1 MKITKKQITWSIILA
16 VIIGALIILYY
27 IGKDNG
33 WFSLFESKGKLR
45 EYVMSFGAL
54 APLAFFLLQF
64 FQVIISPIP
73 GNVTTLV
80 GGMIFGFLDSF
91 LISAAAIIL
100 GSICAF
106 MLGKWFGRPLV
117 EKIVGKRMVDKYMVS
132 VSSRQKIMLIL
143 MFLLPF
149 FPDDMLCLI
158 AGLSAMSLPAFS
170 LIVILTR
177 PWGIVFSSLVGSD
190 LIALPEW
197 AWITIIIVVAA
208 LFVLS
213 IKYAPIIEERSKK
226 WLEKRFHIVKDDG
239 N

>member
-1 MKITKKQITWSIILA
+1 MKFTKKQIVWSIVLA
-16 VIIGALIILYY
+16 VIIAAVITLYY

-33 WFSLFESKGKLR
+33 WFNVFESKRKLR

-73 GNVTTLV
+73 GNVTTIA
-80 GGMIFGFLDSF
+80 GGMIFGFWDSF
-91 LISAAAIIL
+91 LISSAAIFL
-100 GSICAF
+100 GSVCAF

-117 EKIVGKRMVDKYMVS
+117 ERIVGKHMVDKYMVT
-132 VSSRQKIMLIL
+132 VSSRQRIMLIM

-158 AGLSAMSLPAFS
+158 AGLSAMSLPMFS
-170 LIVILTR
+170 LIVVLTR
-177 PWGIVFSSLVGSD
+177 PWGILFSSLVGSD

-197 AWITIIIVVAA
+197 AWIAIIVAVAA
-208 LFVLS
+208 LFILS
-213 IKYAPIIEERSKK
+213 IKYAPIIEERTKK
-226 WLEKRFHIVKDDG
+226 WLEKRFRVSKE
-239 N
+239 NN

>member
-1 MKITKKQITWSIILA
+1 MKITKKQITWSIIQT
-16 VIIGALIILYY
+16 VIIAAVIILYY
-27 IGKDNG
+27 VGKGNG
-33 WFSLFESKGKLR
+33 WFTLFESKEKMR

-54 APLAFFLLQF
+54 APLAFFLIQF

-73 GNVTTLV
+73 GNITTIV
-80 GGMIFGFLDSF
+80 GGMLFGFVESS
-91 LISAAAIIL
+91 LISTAAIFL

-117 EKIVGKRMVDKYMVS
+117 EKIVGKSAVDKYMVS
-132 VSSRQKIMLIL
+132 VSSRQRIVLIL
-143 MFLLPF
+143 MLLLPF

-158 AGLSAMSLPAFS
+158 AGLSALSLPSFA

-177 PWGIVFSSLVGSD
+177 PWGIVFSALVGSD

-197 AWITIIIVVAA
+197 AWIAIIVVVAA

-213 IKYAPIIEERSKK
+213 IKYAPIIEERTKK
-226 WLEKRFHIVKDDG
+226 WLDKRFHVLKE
-239 N
+239 NN